1 VGQCQLQALLSRGVR
16 NENGSEV
23 RGFIRENQIP
33 NEGTP
38 QNNYKTRKNTALF
51 ALFEL

>member
-16 NENGSEV
+16 NENGGEV
-23 RGFIRENQIP
+23 RGFIPENQIL

-38 QNNYKTRKNTALF
+38 QNISGTRKNTALF